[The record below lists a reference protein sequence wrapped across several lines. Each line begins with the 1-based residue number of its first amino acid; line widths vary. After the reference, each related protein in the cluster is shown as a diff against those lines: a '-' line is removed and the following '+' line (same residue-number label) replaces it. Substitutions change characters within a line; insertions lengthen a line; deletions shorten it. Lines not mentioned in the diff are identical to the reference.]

1 MLIKIITL
9 LTLVAL
15 SGFFSGAET
24 AFMSLGKFKYKEYIR
39 KKRKNYLVVQSLK
52 ENPHKLI
59 STILICN
66 NLVNISAA
74 SLATLYGA
82 EFFLEKGWQLSGATS
97 AGIVT
102 GILTLVI
109 LIFGEIIP
117 KTYANLN
124 YVKVVSNSARIIYV
138 LSKIFTP
145 IIYLFDIITKITM
158 RGKASPRIGEKITEE
173 EIKTIVSV
181 GSEEGGIA
189 NYERHLIHKIF
200 QFDDKI
206 VKEIMTPRMK
216 VFSLNADAKIQGVI
230 KEIIEEGH
238 SRVPIYKDNNN
249 NNIIG
254 IFHIKDMLDLIGKK
268 NLDKKLIALSTRPLF
283 VPESKPVD
291 DLFKEMQKK
300 KIQMAIV
307 VDEFG
312 GLAGV
317 VTMEDLLEEI
327 VGEIYDEDDEKV
339 SLIKKVGPR
348 EFLVNGEST
357 LREVKEACKIK
368 VDALESETIGSYI
381 LTKLEKIPEKGEE
394 IKMKKGKIT
403 IEKVTDKAIEQVIV
417 KV

>member
-1 MLIKIITL
+1 MLIKIIIL
-9 LTLVAL
+9 LILVAL

-39 KKRKNYLVVQSLK
+39 KKRKHYLVVQSLK

-66 NLVNISAA
+66 NLVNIAAA

-82 EFFLEKGWQLSGATS
+82 EFFLEKGWQLSGAAA

-102 GILTLVI
+102 GVLTLVI

-117 KTYANLN
+117 KTYANLH
-124 YVKVVSNSARIIYV
+124 YAKVVSNSARTIYV
-138 LSKIFTP
+138 LSILFTP

-158 RGKASPRIGEKITEE
+158 KGKVSSKNEEKITEE

-181 GSEEGGIA
+181 GSEEGGIDT
-189 NYERHLIHKIF
+189 YERQLIHKIF

-216 VFSLNADAKIQGVI
+216 VFSLDADAKIQTVI
-230 KEIIEEGH
+230 KDIIEEGH
-238 SRVPIYKDNNN
+238 SRVPVYKENND
-249 NNIIG
+249 NIIG
-254 IFHIKDMLDLIGKK
+254 IFHIRDMLDLIGKK
-268 NLDKKLIALSTRPLF
+268 NLDKKLKTLSTKPLF
-283 VPESKPVD
+283 VPESKPID

-300 KIQMAIV
+300 KIQMSIV

-327 VGEIYDEDDEKV
+327 VGEIYDEDDERV
-339 SLIKKVGPR
+339 RLIRKVGPR
-348 EFLVNGEST
+348 EYLVNGEST

-403 IEKVTDKAIEQVIV
+403 VEKVTDKSIEQVRV

>member
-9 LTLVAL
+9 LILVAL

-39 KKRKNYLVVQSLK
+39 KKRKNYLVVESLK

-82 EFFLEKGWQLSGATS
+82 EFFLEKGWQLSGAAS

-216 VFSLNADAKIQGVI
+216 VFSLNADAKIQSVI

-238 SRVPIYKDNNN
+238 SRVPVYKDNND
-249 NNIIG
+249 NIIG
-254 IFHIKDMLDLIGKK
+254 IFHIKDMLNLIGKK
-268 NLDKKLIALSTRPLF
+268 NLDKKLMALSTRPLF

-300 KIQMAIV
+300 KIQMVIV

-317 VTMEDLLEEI
+317 VTIEDLLEEI
-327 VGEIYDEDDEKV
+327 VGEIYDEDDEKI